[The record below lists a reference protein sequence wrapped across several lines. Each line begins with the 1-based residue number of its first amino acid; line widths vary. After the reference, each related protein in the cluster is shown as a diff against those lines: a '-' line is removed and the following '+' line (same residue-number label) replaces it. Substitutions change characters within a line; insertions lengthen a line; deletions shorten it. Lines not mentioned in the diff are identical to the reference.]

1 MRESALKST
10 IFVGVPRVR
19 FRALSIPNHHEANG
33 GFSTSCFSQV
43 ILSLTALHDALDD
56 EVKSALRTHS
66 KRRVFLLMSILRAV
80 THLYVALAFDKSW
93 TASFLTF
100 MCKCILGKLIY
111 RKATSDNVGPIVT
124 RGRALWDSIYA
135 PHADKLH
142 DKLGALHP
150 DFICKWARFSPI

>member
-1 MRESALKST
+1 
-10 IFVGVPRVR
+10 
-19 FRALSIPNHHEANG
+19 LSIPNHHEANG
-33 GFSTSCFSQV
+33 GFSTSCCSQV
-43 ILSLTALHDALDD
+43 ILSLTALHNALDD

-66 KRRVFLLMSILRAV
+66 KRRVYLLRTFSGAV
-80 THLYVALAFDKSW
+80 THLYLTFVALVIVKSW

-100 MCKCILGKLIY
+100 MCKYILDKFVH
-111 RKATSDNVGPIVT
+111 RKATLDNVQPIVT

-150 DFICKWARFSPI
+150 DFICKWTRSSPI